1 VATVTD
7 RLFPDGIGEVLHAL
21 LNPESRPG
29 PPYTHTF
36 NLPPTEYDDD
46 GEPLPPRI
54 EPSMTIVRQVRAE
67 AFARAYD
74 AVGRLLLYRV
84 GLHPL
89 LLDHGI
95 DRTVVEKRLR

>member
-1 VATVTD
+1 MTATD

-21 LNPESRPG
+21 LNPELRFG

-46 GEPLPPRI
+46 GEPLPSRI
-54 EPSMTIVRQVRAE
+54 EPSMTIVRHVQAE
-67 AFARAYD
+67 TLARACD
-74 AVGRLLLYRV
+74 IVGRLLLYGV
-84 GLHPL
+84 ELHPL
-89 LLDHGI
+89 LLDRGI